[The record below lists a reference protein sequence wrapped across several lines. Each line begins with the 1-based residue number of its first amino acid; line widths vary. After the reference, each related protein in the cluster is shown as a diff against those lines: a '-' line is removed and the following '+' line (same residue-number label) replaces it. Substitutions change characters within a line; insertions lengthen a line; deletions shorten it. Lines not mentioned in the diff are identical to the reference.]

1 MRESIVPIFIVIYT
15 KMTRNVKPET
25 CKLVVFHYPNQ
36 AFSKF
41 VYMGSTFVFFFDAF
55 AFMLRKSVDCR
66 REMSLEISEIYK
78 WIKLTSVFW

>member
-15 KMTRNVKPET
+15 KMTRNEKPET

-41 VYMGSTFVFFFDAF
+41 VYMGSTFVFF
-55 AFMLRKSVDCR
+55 
-66 REMSLEISEIYK
+66 
-78 WIKLTSVFW
+78 LTPLHLCYESQSTVEEKCL